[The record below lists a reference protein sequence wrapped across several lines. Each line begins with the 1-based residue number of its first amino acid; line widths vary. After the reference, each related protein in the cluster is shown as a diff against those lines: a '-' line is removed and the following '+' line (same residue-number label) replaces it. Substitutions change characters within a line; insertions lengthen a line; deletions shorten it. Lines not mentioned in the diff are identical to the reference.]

1 MVGETTCQ
9 ARRHVRSSHAPESHL
24 DPQSIEVYVLARMGR
39 ALRVQPVGG
48 FVHLTTRGV
57 RREPIFVDEAD
68 RRMFIAFLAQTVHR
82 CRWTCLAYC
91 LMTNHFHL
99 LISLSAPSLSNG
111 MHRLNGLYARRF
123 NERHGHTGHV
133 FEARFSSRVIESD
146 EHLLEAIRY
155 VVLNPVRVGECND
168 PGEWPWS
175 SFRAT
180 AGLEPCP
187 RFLAA
192 ARVRRLFGRGRGGA
206 ELYAAFVRERAV
218 PFVGS

>member
-1 MVGETTCQ
+1 
-9 ARRHVRSSHAPESHL
+9 
-24 DPQSIEVYVLARMGR
+24 
-39 ALRVQPVGG
+39 
-48 FVHLTTRGV
+48 
-57 RREPIFVDEAD
+57 
-68 RRMFIAFLAQTVHR
+68 
-82 CRWTCLAYC
+82 
-91 LMTNHFHL
+91 
-99 LISLSAPSLSNG
+99 

-133 FEARFSSRVIESD
+133 FEARFSSRVIESE

-168 PGEWPWS
+168 PGDWPWS

-192 ARVRRLFGRGRGGA
+192 GRVRRLFGRGRGSA